1 MRIELDFLKVEK
13 GRRIPFLLNTGST
26 FDIIILSVKWR
37 NVIMEVRTEKSL
49 LRREKECSSR
59 KKEYTGNAFRR
70 ISLAL
75 LVIGITTIAI
85 QSLLGFWVEVFR
97 KAGVPG
103 LDNHW
108 LLWFLSFLPLYC
120 IAIPLGVL
128 VMKGAPG
135 EDLCKRNFTMYDP
148 ETERVLDYKTTKD
161 LGVKDFFSALLVCFP
176 IMYVGNI
183 VGVMLSMLLSGGT
196 AVNPLNEM
204 LEDMDL
210 LMALIPVVVAPVMEE
225 YVFRKQII
233 DRCGKYGEKTA
244 ILFSGLTFGLFHM
257 NLFQFFYA
265 FGLGLLFAYI
275 YTRTGKL
282 RYTVALHMIVNFMGG
297 VVAPWVLMKSGLDLS
312 GEIETSVL
320 AAPSSGMILYMGYAL
335 FNLALMI
342 AGIVVFILKV
352 SKLTF
357 YPAPMELQKGTRFKT
372 VYLNIGFIL
381 FLIFSL
387 IFFWLNI

>member
-1 MRIELDFLKVEK
+1 
-13 GRRIPFLLNTGST
+13 
-26 FDIIILSVKWR
+26 
-37 NVIMEVRTEKSL
+37 MEVQTEKTRL
-49 LRREKECSSR
+49 LSQREYSS
-59 KKEYTGNAFRR
+59 KTKVYTGNAFRR
-70 ISLAL
+70 ISVGL
-75 LVIGITTIAI
+75 LVIGLTTIGI
-85 QSLLGFWVEVFR
+85 QFLVGFLLGLLQTKGIFMMEN
-97 KAGVPG
+97 
-103 LDNHW
+103 DW

-120 IAIPLGVL
+120 IGIPLGVL
-128 VMKGAPG
+128 VMKGVPK
-135 EDLCKRNFTMYDP
+135 ENLCKRNFTTYDP

-161 LGVKDFFSALLVCFP
+161 MGVKNFLAALLVCFP
-176 IMYVGNI
+176 IMYIGNI
-183 VGVMLSMLLSGGT
+183 IGVVLSMLVSGGT

-210 LMALIPVVVAPVMEE
+210 VMALIPVVVAPIMEE
-225 YVFRKQII
+225 FVFRKQII

-265 FGLGLLFAYI
+265 FGLGLLFAYV

-282 RYTVALHMIVNFMGG
+282 RYTVAMHMIVNFMGG
-297 VVAPWVLMKSGLDLS
+297 VIAPWVLTQSGLDLS
-312 GEIETSVL
+312 GEAEGSIFMN
-320 AAPSSGMILYMGYAL
+320 PSSGMIIYMVYAVL
-335 FNLALMI
+335 NLILMI

-387 IFFWLNI
+387 IFFVLNI

>member
-1 MRIELDFLKVEK
+1 
-13 GRRIPFLLNTGST
+13 
-26 FDIIILSVKWR
+26 
-37 NVIMEVRTEKSL
+37 MEVRTEKSL